1 MLIFPMHFGSVV
13 YGASAGVSGMFA
25 IFARLEAESD
35 IRWNFLFSVRAKTL
49 LIFYICFELFFTLV
63 PSGRGGGVAHAAHLG
78 GILAGLAF
86 IRLGWHRDFVQ
97 LPWME
102 WLEQMRT
109 RRPSKKRVQAEWFE
123 ALVSQKHNRRSV
135 AEESDASFIS
145 EQVDPILDKISAHGI
160 HSLTEEERRTLER
173 ARSRMAK
180 G

>member
-1 MLIFPMHFGSVV
+1 
-13 YGASAGVSGMFA
+13 
-25 IFARLEAESD
+25 
-35 IRWNFLFSVRAKTL
+35 
-49 LIFYICFELFFTLV
+49 
-63 PSGRGGGVAHAAHLG
+63 
-78 GILAGLAF
+78 
-86 IRLGWHRDFVQ
+86 
-97 LPWME
+97 ME

-180 G
+180 R